1 MSNFEDFL
9 WEMYNEGLRDV
20 VLDRVTKLRK
30 LDKYEHLDVK
40 DVIEEAYSQI
50 KKENECAWQAKL
62 TKC

>member
-30 LDKYEHLDVK
+30 LDKYEHLDFK
-40 DVIEEAYSQI
+40 DVIGGGTSITEF
-50 KKENECAWQAKL
+50 WH
-62 TKC
+62 

>member
-20 VLDRVTKLRK
+20 VLERVTKLRK
-30 LDKYEHLDVK
+30 LDKYEHLDFR

-50 KKENECAWQAKL
+50 KKEIE
-62 TKC
+62 

>member
-50 KKENECAWQAKL
+50 KKENE
-62 TKC
+62 